1 MIGDKAAIAVLG
13 SPRAGSPE
21 KIRALGD
28 AVGAELAGQGF
39 AVVLEGVGDLSVA
52 VASGV
57 SRGGGRALAVVS
69 PGADAAEK
77 LGQVEVDTQ
86 PNGLRAIE
94 RVLELADAVLLV
106 EPGLASASVLLQ
118 ILLWSQT
125 RDAPYRQTI
134 LVGDGWSALLG
145 QIADALGLDRR
156 ARATVT
162 FAQDPKEAVEALRY
176 YVSGDTAAGG

>member
-1 MIGDKAAIAVLG
+1 M
-13 SPRAGSPE
+13 
-21 KIRALGD
+21 
-28 AVGAELAGQGF
+28 
-39 AVVLEGVGDLSVA
+39 
-52 VASGV
+52 
-57 SRGGGRALAVVS
+57 
-69 PGADAAEK
+69 
-77 LGQVEVDTQ
+77 EVDTQ

-106 EPGLASASVLLQ
+106 EPGLASAAVLLQ

-156 ARATVT
+156 ARSTVT

-176 YVSGDTAAGG
+176 YVSGDTAASG